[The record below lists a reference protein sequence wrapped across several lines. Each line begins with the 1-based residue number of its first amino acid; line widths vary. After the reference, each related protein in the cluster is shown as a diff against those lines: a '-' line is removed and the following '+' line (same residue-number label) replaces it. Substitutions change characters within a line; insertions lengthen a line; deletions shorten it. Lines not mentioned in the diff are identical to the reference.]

1 MTLREKLGQL
11 IMFGFPGLTPG
22 PEALRLIEE
31 YKAGNIVL
39 FAHNLESAAQTRRLC
54 EELRRRGI
62 TDLTVVYSLE
72 VPVEP
77 AGVPA
82 ADNGRHP
89 PASMAFVPPAAGF
102 LMASY
107 AVRDL
112 LGLLPP
118 AGR

>member
-54 EELRRRGI
+54 EELRRRVQRRI
-62 TDLTVVYSLE
+62 RVVFHSAKLS
-72 VPVEP
+72 V
-77 AGVPA
+77 
-82 ADNGRHP
+82 HQ
-89 PASMAFVPPAAGF
+89 
-102 LMASY
+102 L
-107 AVRDL
+107 
-112 LGLLPP
+112 
-118 AGR
+118 

>member
-1 MTLREKLGQL
+1 MRK
-11 IMFGFPGLTPG
+11 
-22 PEALRLIEE
+22 
-31 YKAGNIVL
+31 
-39 FAHNLESAAQTRRLC
+39 
-54 EELRRRGI
+54 ELRRRGI

-112 LGLLPP
+112 PDAEPLSPFIKKQRTACLS
-118 AGR
+118 